1 MGCVFTR
8 VCVKS
13 ARTCVI
19 VVASRY
25 SRRSICQFVQDA
37 VLRSASQRSSRAP
50 SRLQLSCRTSCNE
63 SPHELEPHDA
73 PWSLAPLRFL
83 RSVPGCLPFDFC
95 RLTAKSSIQHDLPE
109 RPHRNP
115 AQHTRHTG
123 RPTEWHAPQRGSK
136 DSVKLSKEPDEYRCY
151 GCDDIRG
158 ASRSLAHYSNGTATC
173 RLFERRA
180 SLVILHPKTLTRYPT
195 RLRIRFHFLFS
206 HLLFNNLVWNGV
218 GFDFQVEDLLLLQGA
233 ISIRRATGLLL
244 AQPYNSACIHLVELH
259 LYLLNVC

>member
-1 MGCVFTR
+1 LH
-8 VCVKS
+8 
-13 ARTCVI
+13 
-19 VVASRY
+19 
-25 SRRSICQFVQDA
+25 
-37 VLRSASQRSSRAP
+37 LRSRPYCWRRGYLSVGGGARRCLACLRGREWAASLLVCALRVQGLVWLLSLLVTVDTVFVNSSKMQYYAAHPNVPQGRHPEYSYPAGP
-50 SRLQLSCRTSCNE
+50 VANE

-83 RSVPGCLPFDFC
+83 RDVPGCLPFDFC

-136 DSVKLSKEPDEYRCY
+136 DSVELSKEPDEYRCY
-151 GCDDIRG
+151 GCNDICG

-195 RLRIRFHFLFS
+195 RLRIRFHFPFPPCCL
-206 HLLFNNLVWNGV
+206 
-218 GFDFQVEDLLLLQGA
+218 
-233 ISIRRATGLLL
+233 II
-244 AQPYNSACIHLVELH
+244 
-259 LYLLNVC
+259 